1 MIIVFS
7 NVLNVEYSTVKYST
21 GDNVTASRVGKNDY
35 EQDYLLSIEILCYL
49 MFLLSIMF
57 KRIRKI

>member
-21 GDNVTASRVGKNDY
+21 GDNVITSRVGKNDY
-35 EQDYLLSIEILCYL
+35 EQDYLLSIEILYYL

-57 KRIRKI
+57 KRI